1 MTAPAAPGCSASRPR
16 VTPSWPSPS
25 RSGRNASR
33 PPIRSGRVTAETVTA
48 SVSLPPWA
56 NSAMDGYAVRSA
68 DTAGA
73 TEDAPVELRVIGD
86 IAAGAAPDV
95 TVVPGT
101 AVRIATGARLPEGA
115 DAVVPVEDT
124 TPLDAAGRPGPR
136 GRDAT
141 GPVPAACLVHVAVPS
156 RAARSAPPAA
166 TSGPV
171 RPSSR
176 PGRRS
181 PPRP

>member
-1 MTAPAAPGCSASRPR
+1 MTAPAAPGLLSLETARDAVLAVAEPVGTER
-16 VTPSWPSPS
+16 VAAANSF
-25 RSGRNASR
+25 GR
-33 PPIRSGRVTAETVTA
+33 ITAETVTA

-73 TEDAPVELRVIGD
+73 TEDAPVELRVVGD
-86 IAAGAAPDV
+86 VAAGAAPDV

-124 TPLDAAGRPGPR
+124 TPLDAAGGPVRAAATPRDPCPPPASCTSGPGRVTRSVPPAVTSGPARPSSPR
-136 GRDAT
+136 GR
-141 GPVPAACLVHVAVPS
+141 
-156 RAARSAPPAA
+156 RS
-166 TSGPV
+166 V
-171 RPSSR
+171 
-176 PGRRS
+176 
-181 PPRP
+181 PRP